1 MVQPVATVA
10 PLPARASFVPS
21 AVVYFLL
28 FTAVG
33 CWQVYASVLFAD
45 FGVSLAV
52 IGLLASVPAAV
63 AIVGAPAW
71 GLMAD
76 RLGDVRPPLLVA
88 GLMAAAVASLL
99 FLRPEMPWLALVV
112 VGVAAGASGLTPLLD
127 ARTVQR
133 LGRDRERFGQVRVFG
148 SIGFVVSSLL
158 VGVLVQATQPEAMLA
173 VYVPA
178 LAATGIVGAA
188 VLGRGSRAVRAAGIG
203 PAAALGLLREPGMGL
218 FFAGSVVTWVAATG
232 VMTFFSLRLLELGG
246 DARLAGLGW
255 AATASLEIPTML
267 AFRRLA
273 GRFGVDRLLVVGA
286 VLFAVRS
293 AGWAVLGSA
302 TALVLIAGLGGIGFG
317 LFLVGTTTFVAARA
331 PRALQATAQ
340 ALFAATAFALG
351 SILGAIIAG
360 LVAGGWGLQAVFP
373 VGAAGSAIGAAL
385 IWLAVIRR
393 PIPVHDEQQ
402 SSDPLSA

>member
-1 MVQPVATVA
+1 M
-10 PLPARASFVPS
+10 
-21 AVVYFLL
+21 
-28 FTAVG
+28 
-33 CWQVYASVLFAD
+33 
-45 FGVSLAV
+45 
-52 IGLLASVPAAV
+52 PAAV
-63 AIVGAPAW
+63 SIVGAPTW
-71 GLMAD
+71 GLIAD

-88 GLMAAAVASLL
+88 GLVAAAVATLL

-112 VGVAAGASGLTPLLD
+112 IGIAAGASGLTPLLD

-158 VGVLVQATQPEAMLA
+158 VGMLVQATQPEAMLA

-203 PAAALGLLREPGMGL
+203 PRAAAGLLRDPGMGL
-218 FFAGSVVTWVAATG
+218 FFVGSVVTWIAATG

-273 GRFGVDRLLVVGA
+273 AGSRVERLLVVGA
-286 VLFAVRS
+286 ALFAVRS
-293 AGWAVLGSA
+293 DRLARSS
-302 TALVLIAGLGGIGFG
+302 
-317 LFLVGTTTFVAARA
+317 AARPRSCSIA
-331 PRALQATAQ
+331 CPRRDRLRPVPRRHDDVRRRSAHRRALQATAQ
-340 ALFAATAFALG
+340 ALFAEHRVRHGIDPAARSSRASSPALG
-351 SILGAIIAG
+351 GSRPCSPRRRRAPS
-360 LVAGGWGLQAVFP
+360 WG
-373 VGAAGSAIGAAL
+373 
-385 IWLAVIRR
+385 RC
-393 PIPVHDEQQ
+393 
-402 SSDPLSA
+402 